1 MFNKNAPFPKGVDPQ
16 PLRAP
21 RPGPGAFAPTP
32 GTGLPGSAGESPQ
45 SHPVNAG
52 STPSQPAS
60 PAASR
65 MPGENEAAQDVGSR
79 LIVGPDVKLKGAQI
93 LDCETLIVEGRVEAT
108 MDSRVIRIAET
119 GAFAGTVGID
129 VAEVWGRFDG
139 ELTARSQLI
148 IHSTG
153 RVSGKIRYGKIL
165 IEQGGEICG
174 DVQSLAAAGTEMRP
188 APKEEPPKVAAVAAA
203 G

>member
-21 RPGPGAFAPTP
+21 RTGPGAFPPSP
-32 GTGLPGSAGESPQ
+32 GTGSSAGAPEPQ
-45 SHPVNAG
+45 ASHAVNAG
-52 STPSQPAS
+52 SALSQSAS
-60 PAASR
+60 SAAT
-65 MPGENEAAQDVGSR
+65 GNEAGQDVGNR

-93 LDCETLIVEGRVEAT
+93 LDCEMLIVEGRVEAT

-148 IHSTG
+148 IHATG

-174 DVQSLAAAGTEMRP
+174 DVQSLAAGTQTRSTP
-188 APKEEPPKVAAVAAA
+188 PEEPPKVAAVAAA